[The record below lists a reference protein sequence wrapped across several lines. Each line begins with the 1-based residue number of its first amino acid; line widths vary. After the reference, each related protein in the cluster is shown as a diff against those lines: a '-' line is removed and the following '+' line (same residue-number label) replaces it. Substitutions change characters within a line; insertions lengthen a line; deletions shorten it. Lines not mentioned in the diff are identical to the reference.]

1 MLLGVTVFVGVT
13 VGVGVGVTDVLLGVG
28 VGVGVVPGALLNVRL
43 IDEPETNLVDAACI
57 ICSERVT
64 FNWKK
69 LPSTA

>member
-43 IDEPETNLVDAACI
+43 IVEPETNLVVAACI
-57 ICSERVT
+57 
-64 FNWKK
+64 N
-69 LPSTA
+69 